1 MDERKNII
9 RELEEKKNADT
20 EERNRLLE
28 ALGEALIKRI
38 GETDPFKE
46 KTETSSGDTPGI
58 VLDEYR
64 QIQKEIA
71 ASSEIIKSLEE
82 DTQKLKDVDAGISEK
97 EKEKTRLDKEL
108 EELSGTLGKQLLPD
122 PEFKDLAGSSKQQ
135 EEDLLVKIEELEKKL
150 DESGEQGKGFLAW
163 LGKNAQMVMSKNL
176 LQRNRSSLQRL
187 YRSVGEKFLS
197 MEQEK
202 SLEGEAAQTLEKA
215 RELKERINDQL
226 RELTELR
233 GERKRITDIFGIEG
247 SPARRISGI
256 EKRISH
262 IKLGL
267 PGIYL
272 RFGTLAVE
280 KTEQTGP
287 RQEKLSSFIKE
298 DDSGTIEK
306 AELLNTRIAERDL
319 RIRKINAS
327 MNIDK
332 KKAEIEKLNKAIEGQ
347 KEKITFANEAIAGY
361 ESQIAESEQQIE
373 ELETFLKQND

>member
-28 ALGEALIKRI
+28 ALGETLIKRI
-38 GETDPFKE
+38 GETEPFTE
-46 KTETSSGDTPGI
+46 KADGSSGDTPGT
-58 VLDEYR
+58 VLEEYR
-64 QIQKEIA
+64 LIQKEVA
-71 ASSEIIKSLEE
+71 VSTEIIKSLEA
-82 DTQKLKDVDAGISEK
+82 DTQKLKEVETEISEK
-97 EKEKTRLDKEL
+97 EKEKTRVEKEL
-108 EELSGTLGKQLLPD
+108 EEAAGTLGKQLLPD
-122 PEFKDLAGSSKQQ
+122 PEFQDLAGSSKQQ

-150 DESGEQGKGFLAW
+150 DDLGEQGKGFLAW

-197 MEQEK
+197 MDQEK
-202 SLEGEAAQTLEKA
+202 SLDGEAAQTLETA
-215 RELKERINDQL
+215 RELKERINSL
-226 RELTELR
+226 GRNLAELKA
-233 GERKRITDIFGIEG
+233 ERKRITDIFGIEG

-267 PGIYL
+267 PGVYL
-272 RFGTLAVE
+272 RFGTLAAE
-280 KTEQTGP
+280 NAGQKAPWRKT
-287 RQEKLSSFIKE
+287 LSSFIKDNE
-298 DDSGTIEK
+298 SEIIEK
-306 AELLNTRIAERDL
+306 AEVLNTRIAERDL
-319 RIRKINAS
+319 RIKKINAS

-347 KEKITFANEAIAGY
+347 KEKITFAKEAISGY